1 MSIKLFIFF
10 VFIIKIVNSGN
21 FCGKLQVD
29 EDDNNNNDSDERFVG
44 NEGGLHEGDVI
55 DFEEGFG
62 PEQINGNVGGDNNEE
77 YSTLSDFTENE
88 NTNTDYSSD
97 YCSD

>member
-10 VFIIKIVNSGN
+10 VFIIKIVNCGN
-21 FCGKLQVD
+21 FCGKPQVD
-29 EDDNNNNDSDERFVG
+29 EDDNDSERFVG

-62 PEQINGNVGGDNNEE
+62 PQQVNLITVGSQYNELE
-77 YSTLSDFTENE
+77 GPRKSQGPKDFLRVVKSRFDCNI
-88 NTNTDYSSD
+88 Y
-97 YCSD
+97 

>member
-44 NEGGLHEGDVI
+44 NEGKLNNYFGGLLFYFLKV
-55 DFEEGFG
+55 
-62 PEQINGNVGGDNNEE
+62 V
-77 YSTLSDFTENE
+77 YMKAT
-88 NTNTDYSSD
+88 
-97 YCSD
+97 